1 MEEITNK
8 LCKDERKVISHE
20 NNLITH
26 SNKMPAVITFFVH
39 GRKARINA
47 IAHYIAAKNKSD
59 LPPLSSPS
67 QEHKYKA
74 KPRMICR

>member
-8 LCKDERKVISHE
+8 LCQDERKVISHE

-39 GRKARINA
+39 GRKVEDKCNS
-47 IAHYIAAKNKSD
+47 AHTV
-59 LPPLSSPS
+59 
-67 QEHKYKA
+67 
-74 KPRMICR
+74 